1 MIILTNCCG
10 FFSNFFKVLNWELEN
25 KDDKVIVPY
34 FISRSTTLL
43 IGAQPWNMDKTIY
56 PEKENIW
63 ELMFCPIRE
72 YNKIELNDNKNIF
85 TWDYPKNDDWESRF
99 PSPLN
104 QIKWGYIFCD
114 ASIYSNPLF
123 SEIRKVYHNCYK
135 KFIWTSYLKEH
146 IESNLKI
153 ISNPEKTVAVFIRSG
168 QHFNKYNY
176 IEDIIEELKVVMK
189 NYDKLFLVTTVMPF
203 IEKITTVF
211 GDKVCFLS
219 DKNMTKNDNDDWGC
233 YRTNPNSP
241 WIMKNID
248 YKKECI
254 QCFTDVYLA
263 STCDKILGGSSN
275 MFLGAL
281 IINPSIKFK
290 ILDVFKNINGS

>member
-1 MIILTNCCG
+1 M
-10 FFSNFFKVLNWELEN
+10 
-25 KDDKVIVPY
+25 
-34 FISRSTTLL
+34 
-43 IGAQPWNMDKTIY
+43 
-56 PEKENIW
+56 
-63 ELMFCPIRE
+63 
-72 YNKIELNDNKNIF
+72 
-85 TWDYPKNDDWESRF
+85 
-99 PSPLN
+99 
-104 QIKWGYIFCD
+104 
-114 ASIYSNPLF
+114 
-123 SEIRKVYHNCYK
+123 
-135 KFIWTSYLKEH
+135 KEH

-241 WIMKNID
+241 WIMKNM
-248 YKKECI
+248 YAPK
-254 QCFTDVYLA
+254 LA
-263 STCDKILGGSSN
+263 SHQPSHLFRNIPVQTCTYWEKMNWDKRH
-275 MFLGAL
+275 L
-281 IINPSIKFK
+281 IQTMN
-290 ILDVFKNINGS
+290 